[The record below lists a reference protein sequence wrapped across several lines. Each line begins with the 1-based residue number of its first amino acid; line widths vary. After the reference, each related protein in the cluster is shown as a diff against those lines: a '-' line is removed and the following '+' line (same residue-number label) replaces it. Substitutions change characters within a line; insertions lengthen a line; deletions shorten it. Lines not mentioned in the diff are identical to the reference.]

1 MVFIEGA
8 ARLMQEFDLG
18 KLDDNQ
24 AGLNS
29 LFVLPGVTDDRV
41 ASAGQHPVPSSLA
54 PAWQKALEAHG
65 EITAAFESFLTTM
78 SQDAF
83 LQLSQSEA
91 VASQAVAEAEAVMAS
106 EYGVGSEAMAAVR
119 SAAVTEMERAFEDF
133 SSFMDG
139 E

>member
-8 ARLMQEFDLG
+8 ARVMQEFDLG
-18 KLDDNQ
+18 KLDDNP
-24 AGLNS
+24 AGLAS

-54 PAWQKALEAHG
+54 PAWEKALEAHS

-83 LQLSQSEA
+83 VQLSQSEA
-91 VASQAVAEAEAVMAS
+91 LASEAVAEAEAVMAT
-106 EYGVGSEAMAAVR
+106 EYGPEAIAAAR
-119 SAAVTEMERAFEDF
+119 SAAVTEMDRAFGDF
-133 SSFMDG
+133 ASFIGGD
-139 E
+139 